1 MWDINLWRLAWF
13 MLLMVKFA
21 HWKGMLLFITIS
33 IPWILGKSTWNER
46 FMWSWWIYGHVST
59 VHAYRKG
66 VQCQVYIQQR
76 KLEIK
81 INKFSIPSY
90 RIMDNSTEER
100 LLLLEE
106 FDREG
111 LKKRVWNESK
121 KLWRIA
127 FPGIIARVTS
137 FGMIVVTQLFM
148 GHISDL
154 DLAAFGLQQS
164 ILLRFVNGILVRI
177 LLTYCD

>member
-1 MWDINLWRLAWF
+1 MSSLY
-13 MLLMVKFA
+13 
-21 HWKGMLLFITIS
+21 
-33 IPWILGKSTWNER
+33 STKKTR
-46 FMWSWWIYGHVST
+46 
-59 VHAYRKG
+59 
-66 VQCQVYIQQR
+66 
-76 KLEIK
+76 K

-106 FDREG
+106 FDRED

-148 GHISDL
+148 GHISEL

-164 ILLRFVNGILVRI
+164 ILVRFVNGILVRI
-177 LLTYCD
+177 LLTYCAHSHKISIRNNLEPHQD

>member
-1 MWDINLWRLAWF
+1 
-13 MLLMVKFA
+13 
-21 HWKGMLLFITIS
+21 
-33 IPWILGKSTWNER
+33 
-46 FMWSWWIYGHVST
+46 
-59 VHAYRKG
+59 
-66 VQCQVYIQQR
+66 
-76 KLEIK
+76 
-81 INKFSIPSY
+81 
-90 RIMDNSTEER
+90 MDNSTEER

-106 FDREG
+106 FDRED

-148 GHISDL
+148 GHISEL

-177 LLTYCD
+177 LLTYCAHSHKISIRNNFEPHQD

>member
-1 MWDINLWRLAWF
+1 
-13 MLLMVKFA
+13 
-21 HWKGMLLFITIS
+21 
-33 IPWILGKSTWNER
+33 
-46 FMWSWWIYGHVST
+46 
-59 VHAYRKG
+59 
-66 VQCQVYIQQR
+66 
-76 KLEIK
+76 
-81 INKFSIPSY
+81 
-90 RIMDNSTEER
+90 MDNSTEER

-106 FDREG
+106 FDRED

-148 GHISDL
+148 GHISEL

-177 LLTYCD
+177 LLTYFFIA